1 MRFHENCSRPQQ
13 YGNPTTDRITGNPN
27 THRKR
32 VSTSTYGNTFLRADP
47 KVFAVSERC
56 ASVMWIS
63 TRRPRP
69 GCLGAALT
77 ETTNT
82 PEFISMSFT
91 RAKNVQVSSS
101 LDLYMR
107 EFRDR
112 APLTAVE
119 EKDLAVAI
127 ACGDEDALSRMIQ
140 ANLRLVVGIARFFL
154 GRGLA
159 FDDLVGE
166 GNLGLIRAAK
176 DFKPEFG
183 TRFSTYAAYW
193 IKESIRHALMNST
206 STIRLP
212 AYMIRLLTKLRRAE
226 TALVREGGK
235 TPSFDE
241 VASVL
246 GLSDTQKML
255 TARARQTLRVESESG
270 LAFEQGIRSVS
281 DMWNVREEPEASIEF
296 SDKQRDL
303 LQRMQRLEARERT
316 ILELRYGLAGDMP
329 LTLREVGRRLGIH
342 QEWVRRIQCR
352 AIRKLVIDAVEPVG
366 SFRGTGS
373 AVTSPAPPQPD
384 RVYSRHEKPRR
395 LTDAGRRPGHPQV

>member
-1 MRFHENCSRPQQ
+1 
-13 YGNPTTDRITGNPN
+13 
-27 THRKR
+27 
-32 VSTSTYGNTFLRADP
+32 
-47 KVFAVSERC
+47 
-56 ASVMWIS
+56 
-63 TRRPRP
+63 
-69 GCLGAALT
+69 
-77 ETTNT
+77 
-82 PEFISMSFT
+82 MSFT
-91 RAKNVQVSSS
+91 RAKNVQISSS

-140 ANLRLVVGIARFFL
+140 ANLRLLVGIARFFL

-193 IKESIRHALMNST
+193 IKESIRYALMNST

-226 TALVREGGK
+226 TALVREGGT

-255 TARARQTLRVESESG
+255 TARARQTLRPS
-270 LAFEQGIRSVS
+270 
-281 DMWNVREEPEASIEF
+281 
-296 SDKQRDL
+296 
-303 LQRMQRLEARERT
+303 
-316 ILELRYGLAGDMP
+316 
-329 LTLREVGRRLGIH
+329 
-342 QEWVRRIQCR
+342 
-352 AIRKLVIDAVEPVG
+352 
-366 SFRGTGS
+366 
-373 AVTSPAPPQPD
+373 
-384 RVYSRHEKPRR
+384 R